1 MDGDPTMRVLI
12 VEDHPSMRS
21 ILKKMLYR
29 MKRFASIDEAVDGL
43 DAWGKL
49 RTEMFHLVIADINM
63 PRLNGI
69 DLLKRCRAEGELR
82 TIPFLIVSGENVQ
95 EVIACVGEWGVFD
108 YVVKPFSYEILES
121 RIEQVLERQRQPEEL
136 LFREAERLKEMG
148 YYWEGLQRIEVL
160 EAKLKVLKP
169 RWLTLKGECLMAL
182 GYMDSAEESL
192 NRALEI
198 SESFLPAHKTCAEL
212 QLRQGNVDRAIEYL
226 SEADRIS
233 PMDTCRKV
241 KLGKLLLS
249 RGRDDE
255 ARTLLDKAVKI
266 SSQADREEVLRRVA
280 EVYMENNQFAEAEEF
295 FLQLMKRNP
304 EHVETIN
311 RLGIALRR
319 QGKLEEAETYY
330 RMGLE
335 SHPENPSLHYNL
347 GVLQLSKRERENARR
362 SLMEAIRLDPGF
374 DKARSVLE
382 HVEASIQN
390 LTHSPA

>member
-1 MDGDPTMRVLI
+1 MRVLI

-29 MKRFASIDEAVDGL
+29 MKRFEVIDEAADGL
-43 DAWGKL
+43 EGWAKL

-82 TIPFLIVSGENVQ
+82 SIPFLIVSGENVQ

-121 RIEQVLERQRQPEEL
+121 RIETVLERQRQPEEL

-148 YYWEGLQRIEVL
+148 YCREALQRIEAM

-169 RWLTLKGECLMAL
+169 RWLTLKGECLMLL
-182 GYMDSAEESL
+182 GNMESAEQSL

-198 SESFLPAHKTCAEL
+198 SDNFLPAHKTSAEL

-226 SEADRIS
+226 SQADRIS

-249 RGRDDE
+249 RGRDVE
-255 ARTLLDKAVKI
+255 ARTCLDKAVKL
-266 SSQADREEVLRRVA
+266 SSQAERVDVLRRVA

-295 FLQLMKRNP
+295 FVQIVKTNP
-304 EHVETIN
+304 EQVETIN

-319 QGKLEEAETYY
+319 QGKLDEAEAYY
-330 RMGLE
+330 RMALE
-335 SHPENPSLHYNL
+335 NHPENPSIHYNL
-347 GVLQLSKRERENARR
+347 GVLQFSKRDRENARR

-382 HVEASIQN
+382 HVEASIN
-390 LTHSPA
+390 NVAHSPA